1 MIEINNLFKGT
12 EKIDKAFIKKT
23 VENVL
28 KEEGVFN
35 KNIDLSIAI
44 IDSGEI
50 KKINNQYRKK
60 NKPTD
65 VLSFGKIG
73 EDLLEIVICP
83 TEVKKNG
90 EVFKEELKRVVIHGV
105 LHLLGYDHEK
115 SRKEALEMFT
125 KQDEYFQLI

>member
-1 MIEINNLFKGT
+1 MIEINNLFKGE

-23 VENVL
+23 AENVL

-35 KNIDLSIAI
+35 KNMEISIAI
-44 IDSGEI
+44 VDSLEI

-83 TEVKKNG
+83 KEVKKNG
-90 EVFKEELKRVVIHGV
+90 KVFKEELKRVVIHGI
-105 LHLLGYDHEK
+105 LHLIGYDHEK
-115 SRKEALEMFT
+115 SKKEALEMFT
-125 KQDEYFQLI
+125 KQDKYFQN

>member
-1 MIEINNLFKGT
+1 MIEINNLFKGE

-23 VENVL
+23 AENVL

-35 KNIDLSIAI
+35 KNMEISIAI
-44 IDSGEI
+44 VDSLEI

-83 TEVKKNG
+83 KEVKKNG
-90 EVFKEELKRVVIHGV
+90 KVFKEELKRVVIHGI
-105 LHLLGYDHEK
+105 LHLIGYDHEK
-115 SRKEALEMFT
+115 SKKEALEMFA
-125 KQDEYFQLI
+125 KQDKYFQN

>member
-1 MIEINNLFKGT
+1 MIEINNLFKGE

-23 VENVL
+23 AENVL

-35 KNIDLSIAI
+35 KNMEISIAI
-44 IDSGEI
+44 VDSLEI
-50 KKINNQYRKK
+50 KKINNHYRKK

-83 TEVKKNG
+83 KEVKKNG
-90 EVFKEELKRVVIHGV
+90 EVFKEELKRVVIHGI
-105 LHLLGYDHEK
+105 LHLIGYDHEK
-115 SRKEALEMFT
+115 SKKEALEMFA
-125 KQDEYFQLI
+125 KQDKYFQN

>member
-1 MIEINNLFKGT
+1 MIEINNLFKGE

-23 VENVL
+23 AENVL

-35 KNIDLSIAI
+35 KNMEISIAI
-44 IDSGEI
+44 VDSLEI

-83 TEVKKNG
+83 EEVEKNG
-90 EVFKEELKRVVIHGV
+90 ESFEEELKRVVIHGI
-105 LHLLGYDHEK
+105 LHLIGYDHEK
-115 SRKEALEMFT
+115 SKKEALEMFT
-125 KQDEYFQLI
+125 KQDKYFQN